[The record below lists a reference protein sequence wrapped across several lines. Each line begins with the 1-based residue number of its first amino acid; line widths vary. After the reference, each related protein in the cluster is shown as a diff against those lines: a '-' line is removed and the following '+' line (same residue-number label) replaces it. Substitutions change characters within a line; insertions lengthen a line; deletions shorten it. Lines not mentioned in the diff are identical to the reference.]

1 MRNMLKI
8 TVSWDVTPEYS
19 VASGLA
25 NCIPHGAALV
35 YAYIEKTGGGG
46 GVVLSKA
53 PLFKKKT
60 VFVLLLFIKF
70 A

>member
-19 VASGLA
+19 VASDLA

-35 YAYIEKTGGGG
+35 YAYIKKTGEGGGG
-46 GVVLSKA
+46 LN
-53 PLFKKKT
+53 
-60 VFVLLLFIKF
+60 
-70 A
+70 

>member
-1 MRNMLKI
+1 MLCETLHSGQISDKNMRNMLKT

-46 GVVLSKA
+46 
-53 PLFKKKT
+53 
-60 VFVLLLFIKF
+60 
-70 A
+70 